1 MATGTGKTITAIA
14 AIFQLAEENREA
26 RRSTIAVVVCP
37 YVNLVEQWE
46 SEFRRF
52 GKVALPAY
60 RGERYWKKK
69 MSAVMRSLSL
79 FPGRF
84 EIILVTQATFITDSF
99 QQSLR
104 EATAELVL
112 VGDEVHN
119 FGAQRTLSKLPAYAS
134 ARLGVSATPERWLD
148 EEGTKAIHEYFGN
161 TSFELGIKEAISKGI
176 LCEYRYVPVIC
187 PLSTSETEEYGVL
200 TKRLITLLKGREF
213 HELVGEEA
221 EKARMILRARS
232 SITGNAASK
241 LPELIRQM
249 GIWGIT
255 TNFLVYCAEG
265 LSKNYVQGKQ
275 TDAVVDALREVG
287 LSSRKYDSETELVV
301 RKKILKDFG
310 QKKLD
315 GIVSMR
321 CLDEGVDVPNAA
333 SAIFMASSNNPRQF
347 VQRRG
352 RVLRKAPGKSEALL
366 VDLFVVPNL
375 SPDSEW
381 WDFEK
386 KIVERE
392 IRRADEF
399 ADSAINAASA
409 TILLNEV
416 RKNYGLR

>member
-1 MATGTGKTITAIA
+1 
-14 AIFQLAEENREA
+14 
-26 RRSTIAVVVCP
+26 
-37 YVNLVEQWE
+37 
-46 SEFRRF
+46 
-52 GKVALPAY
+52 
-60 RGERYWKKK
+60 
-69 MSAVMRSLSL
+69 MRSLSL